1 VPDLPKVIWF
11 PDETAL
17 RDKLQKGGLRVK
29 LGIDPTRPDLHLG
42 HLVPLRL
49 ARKLQEAGNS
59 LDLVL
64 GTFTAQLGDPS
75 GQDQT
80 RPILS
85 EVEVQT
91 NAEKILAQ
99 ASKNLLPGFRVHRNH
114 TFSEHMDIAFFL
126 TRLAGNFTVANML
139 SRDGFR
145 ERTKRNQPIAL
156 HELLVPLLQ
165 AWDSVVLKTEVEI
178 GGTDQLFNFQATRS
192 LQEAHGQPPEFCLM
206 TPIIRGTDGRKMSK
220 SFGNVILLEE
230 DYVQMYGQIMSISD
244 EVAEEWIPLMTDLGT
259 MPEVTHP
266 MERKK
271 LLARELV
278 TQLHTE
284 IDARIAALSFKVLVQ
299 EKGTPSNIPE
309 VKSQPLLGVVA
320 QARQESNSRA
330 RELIRSGA
338 VSINGIKCQD
348 LNRVPAKGTL
358 VKIGKM
364 LFVRIAD

>member
-1 VPDLPKVIWF
+1 MADLPKVIFF

-49 ARKLQEAGNS
+49 ARKLQEAGND
-59 LDLVL
+59 LDLIL

-80 RPILS
+80 RPILT
-85 EVEVQT
+85 ETEVQE
-91 NAEKILAQ
+91 NAEKILGQ
-99 ASKNLLPGFRVHRNH
+99 VQKILLPGFRVHRNH
-114 TFSEHMDIAFFL
+114 TFSERMDISFFL

-165 AWDSVVLKTEVEI
+165 AWDSVVLKSEVEI
-178 GGTDQLFNFQATRS
+178 GGTDQLFNFQVTRS

-220 SFGNVILLEE
+220 SFGNTILLQE
-230 DYVQMYGQIMSISD
+230 DSTQMYGQIMSISD

-259 MPEVTHP
+259 MSGVTHP
-266 MERKK
+266 MDRKK

-278 TQLHTE
+278 KQLHAE
-284 IDARIAALSFKVLVQ
+284 MDANNAALSFKALVQ
-299 EKGTPSNIPE
+299 EKGIPSTIPE
-309 VKSQPLLGVVA
+309 AKTQALLGLVA
-320 QARQESNSRA
+320 SIRQESNSRA

-338 VSINGIKCQD
+338 VSIDGTKCQD
-348 LNRVPAKGTL
+348 PFQIPAPGSL
-358 VKIGKM
+358 LKIGK
-364 LFVRIAD
+364 LFVRIVE